1 MITSEIAVAYTQ
13 CKLKAYFLLCSYKK
27 GISHEYISIL
37 EEEAKKNR
45 AEYFSKIK
53 MEMPKSKIYSS
64 DSMKKGVPILLEAN
78 LTFDDLGV
86 YADVLTRVEEIS
98 SQRMHN
104 YTPTLVV
111 GTYKISKE
119 QKFQLAFIGYVLSN
133 FQKEKPV
140 SGTIVGSGNSVHK
153 VKIEALYKEAGIVLK
168 NLKTLTQ
175 NSNMEPPPIIL
186 NKHCPQ
192 CPFQK
197 DCEIKAVEKDDL
209 SLLSRISPKDIQ
221 KYQKKGIFSTNQ
233 LSYLFRP
240 RKQRKGKKKT
250 KIPLH
255 YRPELQAL
263 AIRTEK
269 IYIQEL
275 PVISRHGIELF
286 LDIEGIPDQ
295 DSYYLIGLLV
305 VSGEEQLSYS
315 FWADSINDEQQIW
328 DDFIEKVNEYPDASI
343 YHYGGYDSKAIHQLK
358 NRYGKDSETVEN
370 RLVNVNSFIY
380 GKVYFPVRSNSLKE
394 LGKFIGM
401 AWTHSES
408 SGLQSL
414 VWRYRWNESKNQEYK
429 QILITYNKED
439 CKALYL
445 LTEELSKIIE
455 TADSKWNIDFADQ
468 PKKHATDIGN
478 QIHEELDLMLK
489 FAHADY
495 DKKKISTKLEKSRN
509 NELEGQKKQK
519 KLTYT
524 RLRKTPGKII
534 QVPSREKCP
543 QCEGA
548 IQITEKTVEKTIT
561 DLVFTKNGCRK
572 TVTKYIGKI
581 VHCRRCHEYHNPK
594 IIKEFK
600 RKKFGHSFMVWTVY
614 QRIIL
619 RLPYEIITQVM
630 EDMLNERT
638 SSSTV
643 VEFIRFS
650 AKYYSYTEKLLI
662 QKILKSPFI
671 HADETKINIQGEDQ
685 YVWVFTDGKHVVL
698 RKTKTREASIVHE
711 FLSNYTGVLISDFYP
726 GYDSVKCRQQKC
738 WSHLIR
744 DLNDDLWK
752 EPFNEGFE
760 LFVLEVKN
768 LIVPILQTIQKY
780 GLKKRHLN
788 KFKKNIDQFY
798 KKNID
803 HQVYKFEVTL
813 KYQKRFQR
821 YRDSLFIFLEE
832 DGISWNNNMAERAI
846 RPLAVQ
852 RKISGTFYDSFVS
865 EYLLFLGIAQS
876 CKFQEKPFLKFLLSQ
891 EKDIDLFKSPK
902 SLKYSKLT
910 PKSKSIDTGNRTNG

>member
-1 MITSEIAVAYTQ
+1 MITSEIEVAYTQ
-13 CKLKAYFLLCSYKK
+13 CKLKAYFLLCSDKK

-153 VKIEALYKEAGIVLK
+153 VKLEALYKEAGIVLK

-186 NKHCPQ
+186 NKHCSY

-197 DCEIKAVEKDDL
+197 DCETKAVEKDDL
-209 SLLSRISPKDIQ
+209 SLLNRMSPKDIQ
-221 KYQKKGIFSTNQ
+221 KYQKKGIFTTNQ

-275 PVISRHGIELF
+275 PELSRHEVELF

-295 DSYYLIGLLV
+295 DFYYLIGLLV
-305 VSGEEQLSYS
+305 VRGDEQLSYS
-315 FWADSINDEQQIW
+315 FWADSINNEQQIW
-328 DDFIEKVNEYPDASI
+328 ADFIEKANEYPDAPI

-358 NRYGKDSETVEN
+358 NRYGKDSETVEE
-370 RLVNVNSFIY
+370 RLINVNSFIY
-380 GKVYFPVRSNSLKE
+380 GKIYFPARSNALKE
-394 LGKFIGM
+394 LGEILG
-401 AWTHSES
+401 AVWTHPES

-414 VWRYRWNESKNQEYK
+414 VWRYRWNEGKSQEYK

-478 QIHEELDLMLK
+478 QIHEELGLMLK
-489 FAHADY
+489 FAHANY
-495 DKKKISTKLEKSRN
+495 NKNKIHLNSKGNS
-509 NELEGQKKQK
+509 
-519 KLTYT
+519 
-524 RLRKTPGKII
+524 KIDNKNVQQSQPKRYVRI
-534 QVPSREKCP
+534 IPKPMKEICVPRMRKCP
-543 QCEGA
+543 YCHSFLKVLEQPA
-548 IQITEKTVEKTIT
+548 SITIT

-572 TVTKYIGKI
+572 TIIKYFGKKCFCLK
-581 VHCRRCHEYHNPK
+581 CRRIYAPK
-594 IIKEFK
+594 MVTHFK
-600 RKKFGHSFMVWTVY
+600 RRKFGHSFIAWVVY

-619 RLPYEIITQVM
+619 RLPYEMICQAM
-630 EDMLNERT
+630 EDTFNEGASNDT
-638 SSSTV
+638 IVS
-643 VEFIRFS
+643 FI
-650 AKYYSYTEKLLI
+650 YYFAEHYSDTESYLI
-662 QKILKSPFI
+662 QKILQSPFV
-671 HADETKINIQGEDQ
+671 HVDETTINIKGENQ

-698 RKTKTREASIVHE
+698 KLTETRESTVVHE
-711 FLSNYTGVLISDFYP
+711 LLSNYPGVLITDFYG
-726 GYDSVKCRQQKC
+726 GYDSVNCRQQKC
-738 WSHLIR
+738 WSHLMR

-752 EPFNEGFE
+752 EPFNEEFE
-760 LFVLEVKN
+760 QFVLEVKN
-768 LIVPILQTIQKY
+768 LIVPILKETKKY
-780 GLKKRHLN
+780 GLKRRHLN
-788 KFKKNIDQFY
+788 KFRKSIEKFYQKNVDNRNY
-798 KKNID
+798 E
-803 HQVYKFEVTL
+803 FEITTR
-813 KYQKRFQR
+813 YQKRFIR
-821 YRDSLFIFLEE
+821 YRNSLFTFIEE
-832 DGISWNNNMAERAI
+832 DGIDWHNNMAERAI
-846 RPLAVQ
+846 KPVIIQ
-852 RKISGTFYDSFVS
+852 RKISMFFWETGANK
-865 EYLLFLGIAQS
+865 YLVLLGIAQS
-876 CKFQEKPFLKFLLSQ
+876 CRLQNKPFLKFLVSQ
-891 EKDIDLFKSPK
+891 EKDVDEYKASKPP
-902 SLKYSKLT
+902 KYSRLLP
-910 PKSKSIDTGNRTNG
+910 PKIRV